1 MISNVLGMFELL
13 VIYLSDH
20 VPLPIIWDAFV
31 RARTIVLKLQQEK
44 SNTSWLEKYY
54 KMEKNG
60 TANIGS
66 KVTTG
71 AVRILAWTEVGL

>member
-44 SNTSWLEKYY
+44 SNTS
-54 KMEKNG
+54 
-60 TANIGS
+60 
-66 KVTTG
+66 
-71 AVRILAWTEVGL
+71 